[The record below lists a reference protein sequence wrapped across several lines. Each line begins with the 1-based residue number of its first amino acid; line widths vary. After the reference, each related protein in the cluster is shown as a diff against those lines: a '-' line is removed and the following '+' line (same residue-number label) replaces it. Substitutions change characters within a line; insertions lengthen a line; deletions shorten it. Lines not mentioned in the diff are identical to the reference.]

1 MPSRSTLAVRKLCL
15 YGVGRWHIIYH
26 LTWYTSSR
34 CVVLY
39 VPAPVY
45 VVVSACL
52 VRVCGAILCPGT
64 LVYVV
69 VSAYGSRHDCGVCA
83 VRLFNISAA

>member
-1 MPSRSTLAVRKLCL
+1 MALVIDIFYTIST
-15 YGVGRWHIIYH
+15 
-26 LTWYTSSR
+26 TWYTTCR
-34 CVVLY
+34 CVVLFY

-52 VRVCGAILCPGT
+52 IQVCGAILCPRT

-83 VRLFNISAA
+83 ERLFNISAA

>member
-1 MPSRSTLAVRKLCL
+1 MRSRYVYASYACMALVIDIFYTTSM
-15 YGVGRWHIIYH
+15 
-26 LTWYTSSR
+26 TWYTSSR
-34 CVVLY
+34 CVMLFY
-39 VPAPVY
+39 VPALVY
-45 VVVSACL
+45 VVLSA
-52 VRVCGAILCPGT
+52 VIRVCGAILCPGT